1 MLSFYLAIMII
12 GLGIVPQYQNTDLQI
27 SQLISFRFRN
37 QILRKFNNNWEF
49 PLSNYDLKVCIYIFH
64 LYSILT
70 VNQNLLYILNC
81 REDFMASSTKKS
93 KIRLCLM
100 HLKEI

>member
-1 MLSFYLAIMII
+1 MH
-12 GLGIVPQYQNTDLQI
+12 
-27 SQLISFRFRN
+27 
-37 QILRKFNNNWEF
+37 QILKTFNNDWEF
-49 PLSNYDLKVCIYIFH
+49 PLSNYDLKVCIYMFH

-100 HLKEI
+100 YLKEIKRSRKSSERDIE